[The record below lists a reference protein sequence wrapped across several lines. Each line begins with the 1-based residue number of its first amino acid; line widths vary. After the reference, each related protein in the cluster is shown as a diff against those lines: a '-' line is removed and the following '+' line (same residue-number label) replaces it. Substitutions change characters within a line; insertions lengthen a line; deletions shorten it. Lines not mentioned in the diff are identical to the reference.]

1 MRRLS
6 VAPLVLNFATIISLV
21 LCISE
26 KDRHSRQ
33 LDAQPAEKDAQP
45 ADLGSSVAAAPLA
58 GAGGNRRG
66 A

>member
-1 MRRLS
+1 MYISS
-6 VAPLVLNFATIISLV
+6 VTLKNGIFLMSLV
-21 LCISE
+21 FYIGAR
-26 KDRHSRQ
+26 DRRSRQ